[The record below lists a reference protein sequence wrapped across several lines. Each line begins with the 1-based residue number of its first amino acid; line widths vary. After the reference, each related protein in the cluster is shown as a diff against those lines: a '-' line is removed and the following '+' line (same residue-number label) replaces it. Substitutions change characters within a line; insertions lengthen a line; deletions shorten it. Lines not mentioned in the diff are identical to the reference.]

1 MAIVRG
7 LDGRFFDIDDETLN
21 SHEVKPEDLPADARA
36 RVSGPRPSAPPPWSG
51 TPPAIQIIVQ
61 AARPSQPPPRTTP
74 PGAAAPSEVMW
85 ADMWHNWQDWTNHMD
100 LWQNT

>member
-21 SHEVKPEDLPADARA
+21 SHEIKVENLPAEVRA
-36 RVSGPRPSAPPPWSG
+36 RVSAPRPSAPPPWSG
-51 TPPAIQIIVQ
+51 APAPVQIIVQ
-61 AARPSQPPPRTTP
+61 APRPSQPPPRTTQ
-74 PGAAAPSEVMW
+74 PGTAAPSEVVW
-85 ADMWHNWQDWTNHMD
+85 ADMWHNWQDWSNHMD